1 MKIWQF
7 LPWYQVVEWW
17 TRGQTDVVCIQ
28 GVLFWGAFAK
38 LRKATIS
45 FVMSVCP
52 HGASGIF
59 MKFVILRFFRKSFE
73 KMYVSLKSNKS
84 NGYLTWGLV
93 LHSFDNIVLNSSQ
106 YENFQTKFVEKLKK
120 KSFMLNNSFPRKSCH
135 LWDNVGKHGRRCY
148 VPLRLRK
155 ECVKMNTL
163 A

>member
-1 MKIWQF
+1 
-7 LPWYQVVEWW
+7 
-17 TRGQTDVVCIQ
+17 
-28 GVLFWGAFAK
+28 
-38 LRKATIS
+38 
-45 FVMSVCP
+45 
-52 HGASGIF
+52 

-135 LWDNVGKHGRRCY
+135 L
-148 VPLRLRK
+148 
-155 ECVKMNTL
+155 
-163 A
+163 